1 MEAYRTGGFN
11 RRIINFYGD
20 EDIQWEIAEQANLGV
35 ETKLFKGLLE
45 IQADIYQ
52 EFRHNILSKRYVIP
66 ANVGIEVAPLD
77 NIGKTRSR
85 GIDLSA
91 KIQHQFSNDF
101 WVILNGTLT
110 YNKVKYEE
118 IEEATNK
125 PSWQRM
131 KGKEI
136 SQAIGYIAEGLF
148 RDEAEI
154 ANSPPP
160 GR

>member
-1 MEAYRTGGFN
+1 M
-11 RRIINFYGD
+11 
-20 EDIQWEIAEQANLGV
+20 
-35 ETKLFKGLLE
+35 
-45 IQADIYQ
+45 
-52 EFRHNILSKRYVIP
+52 
-66 ANVGIEVAPLD
+66 
-77 NIGKTRSR
+77 
-85 GIDLSA
+85 
-91 KIQHQFSNDF
+91 
-101 WVILNGTLT
+101 ILNGTLT

-154 ANSPPP
+154 ANSPRQDGDVMPAISSIAT
-160 GR
+160 